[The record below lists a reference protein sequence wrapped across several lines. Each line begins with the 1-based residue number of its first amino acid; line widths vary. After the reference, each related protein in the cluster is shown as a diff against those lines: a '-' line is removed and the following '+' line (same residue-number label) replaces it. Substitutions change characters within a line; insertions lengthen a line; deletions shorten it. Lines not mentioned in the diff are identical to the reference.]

1 MRSLF
6 AKFRRIVRLVIGVVN
21 IEANFDFFNLRGDI
35 AEDDPVVDIIRVAI
49 RQNKRGLLQQLEQQ
63 GIIQRHHMAHNLVAT
78 VGRNVIARLLVGD
91 TTYTGAINYGALGTS
106 STTPN
111 NSDTQLGTEV
121 YRKLYASRT
130 TDGNNVSYI
139 DFFYA
144 ATDTNGTY
152 TEFGNVIDGTASAN
166 TGRLFS
172 HILTGGWVKTNLQS
186 MFVSAQY
193 TIS

>member
-1 MRSLF
+1 MEDRGEV
-6 AKFRRIVRLVIGVVN
+6 AIK
-21 IEANFDFFNLRGDI
+21 ANFDFFNLRADI
-35 AEDDPVVDIIRVAI
+35 TENDGVLDIIRHDLRTGDTRHLAT
-49 RQNKRGLLQQLEQQ
+49 LEKL
-63 GIIQRHHMAHNLVAT
+63 GIIERHYAAHNLVAT
-78 VGRNVIARLLVGD
+78 VGRNVLARLLVGD
-91 TTYTGAINYGALGTS
+91 TTYSGQINYGALGTS
-106 STTPN
+106 SSAVN

-121 YRKLYASRT
+121 FRKLYASHT
-130 TDGNNVSYI
+130 TDGNNVAYI

-152 TEFGNVIDGTASAN
+152 NEFGTVIDGTASAN

-186 MFVSAQY
+186 MFISCQY